1 MSQTIRQVLVSPA
14 RSASGAQASVPVAD
28 GAARPGNALVLSG
41 GGARGAY
48 HAGVLSAIAE
58 RIPDAS
64 FSILTGISAGAIN
77 AAYFASQECPLP
89 ETVERMREE
98 WLGVT
103 PDQVFRTR
111 PTSWWFR
118 AAARWSWRA
127 AMALPA
133 RRTRMSSLLNLDPL
147 RVFINRWFDAQ
158 AIDRNIAA
166 GRLHALA
173 VSATSYASGRSVTF
187 VHGASDATLWRGA
200 HGAAMR
206 TRLAADHLLASAA
219 IPVVFQP
226 IRVGAEFYGDGGV
239 RHTSP
244 LAPALRLGAR
254 SVLAIGTGGRAAPR
268 GSTPRSSDAPTVA
281 EGIGVLLDSIF
292 LDALEADAEQVSR
305 LNRLLKRLPPGVP
318 RPPGLRPVNLVML
331 RPSRDLAELAV
342 GHGAEL
348 PRRLRTIV
356 RVLGGEDEAA
366 AGLLS
371 YLLFERPFTS
381 QLMELGYDDTVAR
394 WPVIDRF
401 FGRVEAER

>member
-1 MSQTIRQVLVSPA
+1 MSQTIRQVIVSPTH
-14 RSASGAQASVPVAD
+14 RASDPRGSVLAGD

-77 AAYFASQECPLP
+77 AAYFANQERSFP

-98 WLGVT
+98 WLAVT

-118 AAARWSWRA
+118 AVARWSWRA
-127 AMALPA
+127 TVGGPA
-133 RRTRMSSLLNLDPL
+133 PRTRMGSLLNLEPL
-147 RVFINRWFDAQ
+147 RAFINRWFDAQ
-158 AIDRNIAA
+158 AVDRNIAA

-173 VSATSYASGRSVTF
+173 VSATSYAAGRSVTF

-200 HGAAMR
+200 HGAAKR
-206 TRLAADHLLASAA
+206 TRLTADHLMASAA

-226 IRVGAEFYGDGGV
+226 IRVGTEFYGDGGV

-254 SVLAIGTGGRAAPR
+254 AVLAIGTGGGQTAR
-268 GSTPRSSDAPTVA
+268 GATPGSSNDPTVA
-281 EGIGVLLDSIF
+281 EGIGLLLDSIF

-318 RPPGLRPVNLVML
+318 RPYGLRPVNLVML
-331 RPSRDLAELAV
+331 RPSRDLAALAV

-348 PRRLRTIV
+348 PRRLRAIV
-356 RVLGGEDEAA
+356 RVLGGEDESAG
-366 AGLLS
+366 GLLS

-381 QLMELGYDDTVAR
+381 RLMELGYEDTVAR

-401 FGRVEAER
+401 FGRIEASR